1 MRWKLQLLG
10 EFGLTR
16 GEDGAGHAL
25 RRHERALLA
34 YLALNPRRR
43 ESRERLAALL
53 WGDKVDDSAR
63 RSLRQCIAGLRKA
76 LDDAAGA
83 ILLKDSDP
91 LVFDDAAFEV
101 DARDFERLAAAGT
114 REALE
119 QAVALYRGDL
129 LDGLSLH
136 ADGFESWVAP
146 QRAVL
151 RQRAADAWV
160 ALMTLQAAEGD
171 AGAAMDAARRVIEL
185 DPLREEA
192 HRLLMQGLVESG
204 RRGEA
209 VRQYQSLV
217 ELLHRELEIDI
228 EPEPETVRLLRAIV
242 TAPGGNDAGEPEPST
257 TRPTT
262 AAPTTPAP
270 PTASLTAT
278 ATATATAPRMFASP
292 LPPARRL
299 RLRRWIWVQRA
310 LFGLFGAAL
319 ASLAVATA
327 VYWNVPQLAPAPL
340 GAVIAEIKAGVGDLP
355 LVPEQPSLVVL
366 PFKAVGEDETGEALA
381 DGISEGVT
389 TALTLVSE
397 IFVIAR
403 HSALAYEDRN
413 EPVERVAKDLA
424 VRYVLD
430 GSVQKSGNRVRVHV
444 TLLDARQRPPVW
456 TESYDENIGADL
468 FELQD
473 RITRQVLTSLQVSLT
488 EGEQERVSN
497 SFGTSDVQAWLAVGQ
512 GFKLLRHIDPEDN
525 ARARTHYERAAALD
539 PNYAAAWDGLA
550 WTHLLEARFG
560 WGTAPEVALGQAAAF
575 AERAVAA
582 QPDRSRNNSLLGT
595 LALMSGDFAAAVQ
608 LGERAVE
615 LQRNDADAAALLAY
629 TLTFTGEPER
639 ARGLV
644 RKAMQLSPYYPEWY
658 RWLLGRANRLAGRG
672 KEAIDILAV
681 PGKGAPSPARLIE
694 LAIAYAEAGDP
705 GKARLAGAE
714 VLSYVPGFSIAAWT
728 RFPPYADADMAA
740 REAVALRTAGL
751 PE

>member
-10 EFGLTR
+10 EFRLTR
-16 GEDGAGHAL
+16 ADGGGSPAL

-63 RSLRQCIAGLRKA
+63 RSLRQSIAGLRKA

-83 ILLKDSDP
+83 ILHKDSDP

-119 QAVALYRGDL
+119 QAVTLYRGDL

-146 QRAVL
+146 QRAAL
-151 RQRAADAWV
+151 RKRAADAWV
-160 ALMTLQAAEGD
+160 ALMTLQAAEGG
-171 AGAAMDAARRVIEL
+171 AGAAMDATRRVIEL

-242 TAPGGNDAGEPEPST
+242 AAPVGNDAGEPDPST

-262 AAPTTPAP
+262 AAPTLPAASTGPAP

-278 ATATATAPRMFASP
+278 ATAPRMFA
-292 LPPARRL
+292 PPPPPPRRL
-299 RLRRWIWVQRA
+299 RLRGWIWVQRA

-319 ASLAVATA
+319 AALVVVTA

-340 GAVIAEIKAGVGDLP
+340 GAVIAEIKAGVRDLP

-366 PFKAVGEDETGEALA
+366 PFKSVGEDKTGEALA

-389 TALTLVSE
+389 AALTLVSE

-413 EPVERVAKDLA
+413 EPIERVAKELA

-430 GSVQKSGNRVRVHV
+430 GSVQKSGDRVRVYV

-497 SFGTSDVQAWLAVGQ
+497 SYGTSDVQAWLEVGQ
-512 GFKLLRHIDPEDN
+512 GYKLLRHIDPEDN
-525 ARARTHYERAAALD
+525 ARARAHYERAAALD
-539 PNYAAAWDGLA
+539 PDYAAPA
-550 WTHLLEARFG
+550 
-560 WGTAPEVALGQAAAF
+560 
-575 AERAVAA
+575 
-582 QPDRSRNNSLLGT
+582 
-595 LALMSGDFAAAVQ
+595 
-608 LGERAVE
+608 
-615 LQRNDADAAALLAY
+615 
-629 TLTFTGEPER
+629 R
-639 ARGLV
+639 AR
-644 RKAMQLSPYYPEWY
+644 R
-658 RWLLGRANRLAGRG
+658 
-672 KEAIDILAV
+672 
-681 PGKGAPSPARLIE
+681 
-694 LAIAYAEAGDP
+694 
-705 GKARLAGAE
+705 
-714 VLSYVPGFSIAAWT
+714 
-728 RFPPYADADMAA
+728 
-740 REAVALRTAGL
+740 
-751 PE
+751 